1 MTNSPDVVIVGGGV
15 IGCATALYLSRR
27 GVKASVVEMN
37 GVASG
42 ASGKA
47 AGILTPYSG
56 SCDPGLLA
64 LSPATL
70 DLHAEL
76 AMSLPE
82 ITGTDHGYDE
92 RPHLRIAIEDEDVPV
107 LADWQSKR
115 REEGFEA
122 RWLEPAGAKSLT
134 DWLTA
139 DFAAA
144 IECDFEP
151 TVDANAFT
159 TSLWAAAQ
167 EGGARLVQGR
177 VVGLVEENE
186 GRVAGVKLEDG
197 SVIRAEYVVIASGP
211 WAGEAGEWLGY
222 PVPVRPQKGQLLY
235 LAPAHDG
242 ESPVSFGAM
251 VKGGVVLPKRLSGTI
266 VGATR
271 EEAGFDVTPTSEARD
286 EILSV
291 AARLTNRI
299 DPSDVV
305 EQTACLRPIP
315 ADGVPLVGA
324 APGWERVYIA
334 SGHWSEGIHFAPVTG
349 KWIADMIVDGESE
362 YDFTALDPARFAGAG
377 EGRASLTGR

>member
-27 GVKASVVEMN
+27 GVSATVVEMN

-76 AMSLPE
+76 AVSLPE
-82 ITGTDHGYDE
+82 ITRIDHGYDE
-92 RPHLRIAIEDEDVPV
+92 RPHLRIAIDDEDVAV

-115 REEGFEA
+115 REEGFDA
-122 RWLEPAGAKSLT
+122 RWLEPAEAKSLT

-139 DFAAA
+139 DIAAA
-144 IECDFEP
+144 IECEFEP
-151 TVDANAFT
+151 TVDSNAFT
-159 TSLWAAAQ
+159 TSLWAAA
-167 EGGARLVQGR
+167 EKGGARLVYGR
-177 VVGLVEENE
+177 VTGLLAED
-186 GRVAGVKLEDG
+186 GRRASGVKLDDG
-197 SVIRAEYVVIASGP
+197 SVLRAEHVVIASGP
-211 WAGEAGEWLGY
+211 WAGEAGEWLGCQ
-222 PVPVRPQKGQLLY
+222 VPVRPQKGQLLY
-235 LAPAHDG
+235 LAPAKDG

-286 EILSV
+286 EILGV

-315 ADGVPLVGA
+315 ADGVPVVGA
-324 APGWERVYIA
+324 VPGWDRVYLA
-334 SGHWSEGIHFAPVTG
+334 AGHWSEGIHFAPVTG

-362 YDFTALDPARFAGAG
+362 HDFTALDPARFAGAVQV
-377 EGRASLTGR
+377 

>member
-27 GVKASVVEMN
+27 GVRMSVVEMN

-76 AMSLPE
+76 AVSLPE
-82 ITGTDHGYDE
+82 ITGIDHGYDE
-92 RPHLRIAIEDEDVPV
+92 RPHLRVAIDYEDISA
-107 LADWQSKR
+107 LTDWQSKR
-115 REEGFEA
+115 KAEGFEA
-122 RWLEPAGAKSLT
+122 QWLEPAEAKSLT

-139 DFAAA
+139 DIVAA

-159 TSLWAAAQ
+159 TSVWAAAR
-167 EGGARLVQGR
+167 EGGAHLVQGR
-177 VVGLVEENE
+177 VVGLLEENK
-186 GRVAGVKLEDG
+186 GRAAGVKLDDG
-197 SVIRAEYVVIASGP
+197 SVLRAGHVVIASGP
-211 WAGEAGEWLGY
+211 WAGEAGEWIGH

-235 LAPAHDG
+235 LAPAKEG

-251 VKGGVVLPKRLSGTI
+251 VKGGVVLPKRLTGTI

-271 EEAGFDVTPTSEARD
+271 EEAGFDTTPTRDARD
-286 EILSV
+286 EILAT

-305 EQTACLRPIP
+305 EHTACLRPIP
-315 ADGVPLVGA
+315 QDGVPLVGA
-324 APGWERVYIA
+324 APGWERVYLA
-334 SGHWSEGIHFAPVTG
+334 AGHWSEGIHFAPVTG

-362 YDFTALDPARFAGAG
+362 YDFTALDPARFAGA
-377 EGRASLTGR
+377 AQV

>member
-27 GVKASVVEMN
+27 GVRASVVEMT

-56 SCDPGLLA
+56 SCDPGLLG

-76 AMSLPE
+76 AVSLPQ
-82 ITGTDHGYDE
+82 ITGIDHGYDE
-92 RPHLRIAIEDEDVPV
+92 RPHLRIAIEEEDVPA

-115 REEGFEA
+115 KSEGFEA
-122 RWLEPAGAKSLT
+122 RWLEPAEAKSLT

-139 DFAAA
+139 DIAAA

-151 TVDANAFT
+151 TVDAHAFT
-159 TSLWAAAQ
+159 TSVWAAAE

-177 VVGLVEENE
+177 VVGLLEESE
-186 GRVAGVKLEDG
+186 GRAAGVKLDNG
-197 SVIRAEYVVIASGP
+197 SVIRAEHVVIASGP
-211 WAGEAGEWLGY
+211 WAGEAGDWLGCR
-222 PVPVRPQKGQLLY
+222 VPVRPQKGQLLY
-235 LAPAHDG
+235 LAPAKDG

-251 VKGGVVLPKRLSGTI
+251 VKGGVVLPKRLTGTI

-271 EEAGFDVTPTSEARD
+271 EEAGFDTTPTPEARD
-286 EILSV
+286 EILAV
-291 AARLTNRI
+291 AARLTDRI

-315 ADGVPLVGA
+315 EDGIPLVGA
-324 APGWERVYIA
+324 APGWERVYLA
-334 SGHWSEGIHFAPVTG
+334 TGHWSEGIHFAPVTG
-349 KWIADMIVDGESE
+349 KWIADMIVDGASE
-362 YDFTALDPARFAGAG
+362 YDFTALDPARFAGAVQI
-377 EGRASLTGR
+377 RTD

>member
-1 MTNSPDVVIVGGGV
+1 MTNSPDVVIVGAGV

-27 GVKASVVEMN
+27 GVRASVVEMN

-42 ASGKA
+42 SSGKA

-70 DLHAEL
+70 ALHAEL
-76 AMSLPE
+76 AVSLPE
-82 ITGTDHGYDE
+82 ITGIDHGYDE
-92 RPHLRIAIEDEDVPV
+92 RPHLRIAIEDEDVAV

-122 RWLEPAGAKSLT
+122 QWLEPAEAKSLT
-134 DWLTA
+134 EWLTA
-139 DFAAA
+139 DIVAA
-144 IECDFEP
+144 IKCDFEP
-151 TVDANAFT
+151 TVDSHAFT
-159 TSLWAAAQ
+159 MSVWAAA
-167 EGGARLVQGR
+167 EIGGARLVQGR
-177 VVGLVEENE
+177 VVGLLKETG
-186 GRVAGVKLEDG
+186 GRAAGVKLDDG
-197 SVIRAEYVVIASGP
+197 SVLRAEHVVIASGP
-211 WAGEAGEWLGY
+211 WAGEAGDWLGCQ
-222 PVPVRPQKGQLLY
+222 VPVKPQKGQLLY
-235 LAPAHDG
+235 LAPAKGG

-271 EEAGFDVTPTSEARD
+271 EEAGFDVTTTSEARD
-286 EILSV
+286 EILGV

-299 DPSDVV
+299 DPSNVV

-324 APGWERVYIA
+324 APRWERVYLA
-334 SGHWSEGIHFAPVTG
+334 TGHWSEGIHFAPVTG

-362 YDFTALDPARFAGAG
+362 YDFTALDPARFAGAVQV
-377 EGRASLTGR
+377 

>member
-27 GVKASVVEMN
+27 GVRASVVEMN

-76 AMSLPE
+76 AVSLPE
-82 ITGTDHGYDE
+82 ITGIDHGYDE
-92 RPHLRIAIEDEDVPV
+92 RPHLRIAIEDGDVPV

-122 RWLEPAGAKSLT
+122 RWLEPAEAKSLT

-144 IECDFEP
+144 IECNFEP
-151 TVDANAFT
+151 TVDANAFA
-159 TSLWAAAQ
+159 TSLWAAAR

-177 VVGLVEENE
+177 VVGLAGENE
-186 GRVAGVKLEDG
+186 GRAAGVKLDDG
-197 SVIRAEYVVIASGP
+197 SVLCAEHVVIASGP
-211 WAGEAGEWLGY
+211 WAGEADEWLGFN
-222 PVPVRPQKGQLLY
+222 VPVRPQKGQLLY
-235 LAPAHDG
+235 LAPANDG

-271 EEAGFDVTPTSEARD
+271 EEAGFDVTPTNEARD
-286 EILSV
+286 EILAV

-315 ADGVPLVGA
+315 VDGVPVVGA
-324 APGWERVYIA
+324 APGWERVYLA
-334 SGHWSEGIHFAPVTG
+334 TGHWSEGIHFAPVTG
-349 KWIADMIVDGESE
+349 KWIADMIIDGESE
-362 YDFTALDPARFAGAG
+362 YDFTALDPARFATVA
-377 EGRASLTGR
+377 

>member
-15 IGCATALYLSRR
+15 IGCATALYLSQR
-27 GVKASVVEMN
+27 GVRVSVVEMK

-70 DLHAEL
+70 GLHAEL
-76 AMSLPE
+76 AVSLPE
-82 ITGTDHGYDE
+82 ITGIDHGYDE

-122 RWLEPAGAKSLT
+122 RWLELAEAKSLT

-159 TSLWAAAQ
+159 TSLWAAAR

-177 VVGLVEENE
+177 VVGLAGEKE
-186 GRVAGVKLEDG
+186 GRAVGVKLGDG
-197 SVIRAEYVVIASGP
+197 SVVSAEHVVLASGP
-211 WAGEAGEWLGY
+211 WAGEAGEWLGFH
-222 PVPVRPQKGQLLY
+222 VPVRPQKGQLLY
-235 LAPAHDG
+235 LSAAKDG

-251 VKGGVVLPKRLSGTI
+251 VKGGVVLPKRLTGTI

-286 EILSV
+286 EILAV

-299 DPSDVV
+299 HPSDVV
-305 EQTACLRPIP
+305 EHTACLRPIP

-324 APGWERVYIA
+324 APGWARVYLA
-334 SGHWSEGIHFAPVTG
+334 TGHWSEGIHFAPVTG
-349 KWIADMIVDGESE
+349 KWIADMIIDGESE
-362 YDFTALDPARFAGAG
+362 YDFTALDPARFATVA
-377 EGRASLTGR
+377 

>member
-1 MTNSPDVVIVGGGV
+1 MTGSPDVVIVGGGV
-15 IGCATALYLSRR
+15 IGCATVLYLARR
-27 GVKASVVEMN
+27 GVSATVVEMN

-76 AMSLPE
+76 AVSLPE
-82 ITGTDHGYDE
+82 ITGIDHGYDE
-92 RPHLRIAIEDEDVPV
+92 RPHLRVAIDEEDVAV
-107 LADWQSKR
+107 LADWQSQR
-115 REEGFEA
+115 RAEGFEA
-122 RWLEPAGAKSLT
+122 QWLEPAEAKSLT

-139 DFAAA
+139 DIAAA
-144 IECDFEP
+144 IKCEFEP

-159 TSLWAAAQ
+159 SSMWAAAQ
-167 EGGARLVQGR
+167 KGGARLVQGR
-177 VVGLVEENE
+177 AVGLLADNT
-186 GRVAGVKLEDG
+186 RRAAGVKLDDG
-197 SVIRAEYVVIASGP
+197 SAVRAEHVVIASGP
-211 WAGEAGEWLGY
+211 WAGESGDWLGFR
-222 PVPVRPQKGQLLY
+222 VPVRPQKGQLLY
-235 LAPAHDG
+235 LAPAEDG

-271 EEAGFDVTPTSEARD
+271 EEAGFDVTPTAEARD

-299 DPSDVV
+299 DPSHVV
-305 EQTACLRPIP
+305 EHTACLRPIP
-315 ADGVPLVGA
+315 EDGVPLVGA
-324 APGWERVYIA
+324 VPGWERVYLA
-334 SGHWSEGIHFAPVTG
+334 TGHWSEGIHFAPVTG
-349 KWIADMIVDGESE
+349 KWIADIIVDGESE
-362 YDFTALDPARFAGAG
+362 YDFTALDPARFAGPVLG
-377 EGRASLTGR
+377 